1 MHLSKSGAF
10 FLQIKNIKMTIVNN
24 VIENILLYQIM
35 EK

>member
-1 MHLSKSGAF
+1 MHLSKSGA

-24 VIENILLYQIM
+24 VIKNILLYQIM

>member
-1 MHLSKSGAF
+1 MHMSKSGVF

-24 VIENILLYQIM
+24 VIKNLLLYQTM